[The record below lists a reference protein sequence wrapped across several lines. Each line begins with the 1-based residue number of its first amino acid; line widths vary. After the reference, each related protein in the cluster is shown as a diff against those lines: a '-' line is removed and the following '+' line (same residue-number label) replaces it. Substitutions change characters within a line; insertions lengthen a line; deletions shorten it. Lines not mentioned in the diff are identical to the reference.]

1 MERRDGPGRG
11 GHYDADNEKPCSGL
25 SWGGLI
31 AVSEDPLPPI
41 TPDGPTGPPTNAG
54 QNGAGLPDG
63 ARLAQSVL
71 GRFTEQARQT
81 AGAAKARRVVNGAG
95 EPGVLDLTPLRELLG
110 ELVEELGKLRL
121 RTRIGRSLRQAAD
134 IIDPPA

>member
-1 MERRDGPGRG
+1 M
-11 GHYDADNEKPCSGL
+11 
-25 SWGGLI
+25 
-31 AVSEDPLPPI
+31 SEDPLPP
-41 TPDGPTGPPTNAG
+41 TSPDGPTGPATDAG

-63 ARLAQSVL
+63 ARLAQSVV

-81 AGAAKARRVVNGAG
+81 AGAARARRVTNDADD
-95 EPGVLDLTPLRELLG
+95 PGVLDLTPLRELLT
-110 ELVEELGKLRL
+110 ELTDELGKLKL